1 MSGTQLIRWLAAC
14 KWAPLIIVLALQ
26 MRLMDSIYIAGA
38 YLLIP
43 VVVHLAMRYG
53 KDGWF
58 VVALSGILL
67 LGRVSIE
74 AVSSTPAVG
83 PSTYPPCSSAGGCRG
98 APGSPSC
105 LAWAAPDSVGVSGNL
120 IAAGAAWT
128 WCCRYRVV

>member
-14 KWAPLIIVLALQ
+14 KLAPLIIVLALQ
-26 MRLMDSIYIAGA
+26 MRLTDSIYITGA

-43 VVVHLAMRYG
+43 VAVHLAMRYG

-67 LGRVSIE
+67 LGCVSIE

-83 PSTYPPCSSAGGCRG
+83 RLPIRLAHRLVAAG
-98 APGSPSC
+98 APGGPSC
-105 LAWAAPDSVGVSGNL
+105 LAWAAPDSVGASGNL